1 MAPVARRLGASFRV
15 LEPLQRGSGPE
26 PLTVDRHV
34 ADLHELVEHRCGGAP
49 PALVGHSWGAMLA
62 LAYASAHPDRVL
74 SLVLVGCGTFDAK
87 SRDRLRATCEG
98 RLTDSLRQRLQRLPH
113 EFPDPDQRL
122 QAMGDL
128 ILPTYSHELASTD
141 QEIEACDARAHHETW
156 EDMVQLQE
164 AGFYPKAFVAI
175 DAPVLMLHGATD
187 PHPGSMIRA
196 SLEPHLPQLE
206 YQEWQRCGHYPWLEK
221 AARDEFF
228 AVLSGWLARQA

>member
-1 MAPVARRLGASFRV
+1 LI
-15 LEPLQRGSGPE
+15 
-26 PLTVDRHV
+26 
-34 ADLHELVEHRCGGAP
+34 
-49 PALVGHSWGAMLA
+49 
-62 LAYASAHPDRVL
+62 
-74 SLVLVGCGTFDAK
+74 GCGTFDPKA
-87 SRDRLRATCEG
+87 RDQMQGICEG
-98 RLTDSLRQRLQRLPH
+98 RMNDSLRQRLERLPL

-128 ILPTYSHELASTD
+128 ILPVYSHELASAD
-141 QEIEACDARAHHETW
+141 QEIESCDARAHHETW

-164 AGFYPKAFVAI
+164 AGFYPKAFAAI

-187 PHPGSMIRA
+187 PHPGPMIRA

-206 YQEWQRCGHYPWLEK
+206 YHEWQRCGHYPWLEK